1 MIKKNALVIG
11 GAGFIG
17 HHLVKYLNLK
27 NFKVGVLDNL
37 SSGNKNNLS
46 SINNFYHEDI
56 LNQISLNKIIKK
68 YDSIFHLAAKVELQE
83 SILNPSDT
91 FQNNITG
98 TSNVVESC
106 IKFKKRLIF
115 ASSCSVYP
123 LNQKKKFKESH
134 KTFPS
139 SPYSISKDMGEKI
152 INYYLNRKKIN
163 ASILRCFNVYGKKQ
177 NIKSKYAAVIPK
189 FIHNAKNYKNLKL
202 NNGGKQSRDF
212 VYVDDV
218 CKAYL
223 LLNNNKVSGTYNI
236 GSGTPTTIKDLAKMI
251 IKIVGR
257 GKIAKGIKLNDDA
270 EFSCAN
276 VEKIKNIGFKGF
288 TKLSDGLKKVVSYE

>member
-1 MIKKNALVIG
+1 
-11 GAGFIG
+11 
-17 HHLVKYLNLK
+17 
-27 NFKVGVLDNL
+27 
-37 SSGNKNNLS
+37 
-46 SINNFYHEDI
+46 
-56 LNQISLNKIIKK
+56 
-68 YDSIFHLAAKVELQE
+68 
-83 SILNPSDT
+83 
-91 FQNNITG
+91 
-98 TSNVVESC
+98 
-106 IKFKKRLIF
+106 
-115 ASSCSVYP
+115 
-123 LNQKKKFKESH
+123 
-134 KTFPS
+134 
-139 SPYSISKDMGEKI
+139 MGEKI